1 MFEYIF
7 NITNLCRLLLYP
19 PIIFF
24 GSLAGSIVYDYIYIS
39 MRMHALWSELCIFEG
54 IENYL

>member
-24 GSLAGSIVYDYIYIS
+24 GSLAGSIAYDYITYDNKKS
-39 MRMHALWSELCIFEG
+39 D
-54 IENYL
+54 NKKTD

>member
-24 GSLAGSIVYDYIYIS
+24 GSLVGSIVYDYITYDNKKS
-39 MRMHALWSELCIFEG
+39 D
-54 IENYL
+54 NKKTD